1 MVADARGPR
10 KRGNPLGKGVPAL
23 AAAYLSYLQTL
34 VIVTKGHYSES
45 AASFVSAAVSM
56 TTLLTGISVGLG
68 ALVVLLLALLVVR
81 WRSDARTDERVA
93 EVVASLN
100 ERMDELGRELA
111 GALARAEQESRRSHI
126 FGELAGSIDLDE
138 VLSRTLEA
146 AGGFEEADA
155 ALVMLPEAQ
164 GGKPLVA
171 TLGLSV
177 EEAERHAITGPPDGR
192 LARSI
197 TMAYTYPAH
206 AGEADEEGDEDMI
219 HAGLAVPLPGEGQP
233 LGYLTVFT
241 RRAGHEYSD
250 EDVRQLET
258 LAQHAGPAIENARR
272 FREARQLADL
282 DALTGLHN
290 RRFFH
295 DTLARECARAHRY
308 ERRLALI
315 VFDLDDFKDVNDRI
329 GHLAGDAVLA
339 EAAERVR
346 DVVRTADFACRV
358 GGDEFAV
365 ILPESTLEDADQLY
379 RRILHA
385 VSSRPLG
392 QAGKLYL
399 SAGVAAL
406 RPEDDPVSFFKR
418 ADDALYRAKEAGKGR
433 VVAAN
438 SPHLGPA

>member
-1 MVADARGPR
+1 
-10 KRGNPLGKGVPAL
+10 
-23 AAAYLSYLQTL
+23 
-34 VIVTKGHYSES
+34 
-45 AASFVSAAVSM
+45 M

-81 WRSDARTDERVA
+81 WRSDTRTDERVA

-100 ERMDELGRELA
+100 DRMDELGRELA
-111 GALARAEQESRRSHI
+111 GALERAEQEGRRSRL

-138 VLSRTLEA
+138 VLSRALEA
-146 AGGFEEADA
+146 TGALEGADA
-155 ALVMLPEAQ
+155 ALLMLPDTQ

-197 TMAYTYPAH
+197 SMSYTYP
-206 AGEADEEGDEDMI
+206 ELDEQAENRPAEII
-219 HAGLAVPLPGEGQP
+219 HAGLAVPLPGEAQT

-241 RRAGHEYSD
+241 RTKGHEFSD
-250 EDVRQLET
+250 DDVRELET
-258 LAQHAGPAIENARR
+258 LALRAGPAIENARH
-272 FREARQLADL
+272 FREAKQLADL
-282 DALTGLHN
+282 DALTNLHN
-290 RRFFH
+290 RRYFH
-295 DTLARECARAHRY
+295 ETLARESARAHRY
-308 ERRLALI
+308 ERKLSLI

-346 DVVRTADFACRV
+346 DVVRTADVACRV

-365 ILPESTLEDADQLY
+365 ILPESSLEDADQLY
-379 RRILHA
+379 RRILNA

-399 SAGVAAL
+399 SAGVAEL
-406 RPEDDPVSFFKR
+406 RPEDDPVSFFQR

-438 SPHLGPA
+438 APRLGPA

>member
-1 MVADARGPR
+1 
-10 KRGNPLGKGVPAL
+10 
-23 AAAYLSYLQTL
+23 
-34 VIVTKGHYSES
+34 
-45 AASFVSAAVSM
+45 M
-56 TTLLTGISVGLG
+56 TTILIGISVGLG

-81 WRSDARTDERVA
+81 WRSDNSTDERVA

-100 ERMDELGRELA
+100 ARMDELGRELA
-111 GALARAEQESRRSHI
+111 GALERAEEEGRRSRI

-146 AGGFEEADA
+146 AGALEDADA
-155 ALVMLPEAQ
+155 ALVMLPDAQ

-197 TMAYTYPAH
+197 TMSYTYPELEREAKP
-206 AGEADEEGDEDMI
+206 GEGVI
-219 HAGLAVPLPGEGQP
+219 HAGLAVPLPGDSST

-241 RRAGHEYSD
+241 RRNGHDYSD

-258 LAQHAGPAIENARR
+258 LALRAGPAIENARR
-272 FREARQLADL
+272 FREARRLADL

-290 RRFFH
+290 RRYFH
-295 DTLARECARAHRY
+295 ETLSRECARAHRY
-308 ERRLALI
+308 ERKLSLI
-315 VFDLDDFKDVNDRI
+315 VFDLDDFKEINDRI
-329 GHLAGDAVLA
+329 GHLAGDTVLA

-346 DVVRTADFACRV
+346 DVVRTADIACRV

-365 ILPESTLEDADQLY
+365 ILPESALNDADQLY
-379 RRILHA
+379 RRIQNA
-385 VSSRPLG
+385 ISSRPLG
-392 QAGKLYL
+392 QGGKLFL
-399 SAGVAAL
+399 SAGVAEL
-406 RPEDDPVSFFKR
+406 RAEDDPVAFFQR

-433 VVAAN
+433 VVSAN
-438 SPHLGPA
+438 SPRLGPA